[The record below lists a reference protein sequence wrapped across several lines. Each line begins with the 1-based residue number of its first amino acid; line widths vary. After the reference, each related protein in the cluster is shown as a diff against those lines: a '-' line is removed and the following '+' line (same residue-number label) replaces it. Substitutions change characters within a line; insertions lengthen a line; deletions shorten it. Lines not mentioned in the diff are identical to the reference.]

1 MKVNVVLNWFFKD
14 KQLILYCLQCCQN
27 RMSHELTHT
36 ILLDSEA
43 WRFNSLIKSCFAQN
57 RTICGMTRKLYEST
71 QRIVSSCDSRK
82 KGKKEQEEEEKEK
95 GGKHDEEKGEEEVKK
110 NIPRSIFIFLCF
122 RFSLPF
128 LLSAL
133 ISSFLPS
140 FRVSPPFFGPSTLHF
155 VFSPFFLLF
164 SRLVLL
170 SRLYFTLLLSH
181 GPTQCIELL
190 YWHLLFMAFE
200 YSRDK
205 IRFF

>member
-110 NIPRSIFIFLCF
+110 NIPRSSLCF

-128 LLSAL
+128 LLSA
-133 ISSFLPS
+133 F
-140 FRVSPPFFGPSTLHF
+140 VSCFPPFFPSSF
-155 VFSPFFLLF
+155 KSCAFFEALF
-164 SRLVLL
+164 YIFTKSRTNQ
-170 SRLYFTLLLSH
+170 RF
-181 GPTQCIELL
+181 ELL
-190 YWHLLFMAFE
+190 
-200 YSRDK
+200 
-205 IRFF
+205 